1 MRVRTDQQPFPVL
14 HSVLS
19 EPFNVVNA
27 KDFDHVQPSTPLVR
41 GLVASGA
48 GFPLKLKQGS
58 RAHRTSP
65 EEYGDGS
72 S

>member
-1 MRVRTDQQPFPVL
+1 MKMRLDRQPLPVL

-19 EPFNVVNA
+19 DPFHVVNA

-41 GLVASGA
+41 GLLAKGA

-58 RAHRTSP
+58 RAQRAP
-65 EEYGDGS
+65 LEEQED
-72 S
+72 